1 MPSQEFRDFNAR
13 LFAHPASFETIKDPV
28 KLREAFAAMN
38 GEPTVCPDVT
48 IASVDA
54 NGVPGEWVEI
64 AGSDPSRVV
73 LFLHGGGYMFGSTAT
88 HRPLVVALSR
98 ETRVRGF
105 SIDYRLAPE
114 HPFPA
119 AVEDAVRG
127 YQWLLAQRI
136 DPARIVIAGD
146 SAGGGLTVATLV
158 SLRDQGLPLPAAGS
172 RQQECA
178 CHLGPTSH
186 CKASRRRPGPA

>member
-1 MPSQEFRDFNAR
+1 
-13 LFAHPASFETIKDPV
+13 
-28 KLREAFAAMN
+28 
-38 GEPTVCPDVT
+38 
-48 IASVDA
+48 
-54 NGVPGEWVEI
+54 
-64 AGSDPSRVV
+64 
-73 LFLHGGGYMFGSTAT
+73 MFGSTAT